1 MEERVRRD
9 GRLGKIMAAPSF
21 CNLQHFLMEF
31 HFYARTIELPGLVEH
46 IVWIALTA
54 LPNVMHV
61 VFAPVARG
69 TPRSHRLC

>member
-1 MEERVRRD
+1 
-9 GRLGKIMAAPSF
+9 
-21 CNLQHFLMEF
+21 MEF

-61 VFAPVARG
+61 VFDAALAPPLLR
-69 TPRSHRLC
+69 TSDNSD